1 MVREYREQNP
11 NEAKISSELM
21 SKAFRWRLSQN
32 DCQNRGY
39 VLDGYPICYKTA
51 IEVFFITPPP
61 IEKKPPQLDE
71 NGDEIPNDDED
82 IDPEELKKRMAPV
95 FQEHIYP
102 GSVILL
108 RGDDDFLRERARE
121 LGE

>member
-11 NEAKISSELM
+11 NKAKISSELM